1 MNSFKLMHLSIA
13 LATVASS
20 VALLA
25 AEPDSE
31 PRRRPGPPG
40 GEPGRGQ
47 RLAPMQRP
55 GGVPVEAVLN
65 NEQRVQFRE
74 EMEAQRD
81 KLREL
86 EQKAAKLRRELDEA
100 LFSEKLDEKAVREKS
115 SALAEVDAERSLI
128 RARAFA
134 KVRPSLSEEQLERL
148 NRMRAEPGP
157 GPGFR
162 GGDFR
167 PPREGE
173 LPPGDRGARPR
184 RPNPPEDPGDVLPPP
199 APPVPP
205 GPK

>member
-1 MNSFKLMHLSIA
+1 MKSSFKMLNLSVA

-20 VALLA
+20 VVLLA

-40 GEPGRGQ
+40 EPGRAQ
-47 RLAPMQRP
+47 RFAPMQRP

-74 EMEAQRD
+74 AMEGQRD
-81 KLREL
+81 KQREL
-86 EQKAAKLRRELDEA
+86 DQKAAKLRRELDDA
-100 LFSEKLDEKAVREKS
+100 LFGEKLDEKAVREKS

-148 NRMRAEPGP
+148 SNLRAEP

-167 PPREGE
+167 PQRDGE
-173 LPPGDRGARPR
+173 FPPGDRGARPR
-184 RPNPPEDPGDVLPPP
+184 PPRPPEDPGDVLPPP
-199 APPVPP
+199 APPA
-205 GPK
+205 PK